1 MSKNKSKGKGKKPAQ
16 PANSLSEDTLAQ
28 LTSRIDYNLAAK
40 DNKRKNPPTEDSP
53 AQSSSKKQKAALG
66 KALSKEDYETLLAE
80 VKALGGD
87 EQDMDLIGGVDDSE
101 DEYDQGASEPVDKK
115 LKAELAAL
123 SKELGFAELQPEADE
138 EEPEADEQEDDE
150 EGEDDD
156 DESDESED
164 DREDEKIP
172 ESRKMG
178 NMVCIVPKLATPGSD
193 S

>member
-40 DNKRKNPPTEDSP
+40 DNKRKNPPTDDSP
-53 AQSSSKKQKAALG
+53 AQSSKKQKAALG
-66 KALSKEDYETLLAE
+66 KALNQEEYETLLAE

-101 DEYDQGASEPVDKK
+101 DEYDQGASDPIDKK

-138 EEPEADEQEDDE
+138 DEPEPE
-150 EGEDDD
+150 EEEDD
-156 DESDESED
+156 DESEESED

-178 NMVCIVPKLATPGSD
+178 NMVRTVLPDTDTRL
-193 S
+193 